1 LAQSATRQGRAFK
14 EVKIT
19 VPYSIVENESKIE
32 GFKTNGTHSFL
43 HLKDIIWVFY
53 SSNLLEAFGF

>member
-19 VPYSIVENESKIE
+19 EPYTVENESKIE

-43 HLKDIIWVFY
+43 HLKDIIWFF
-53 SSNLLEAFGF
+53 L

>member
-1 LAQSATRQGRAFK
+1 
-14 EVKIT
+14 

-32 GFKTNGTHSFL
+32 GFKLMGQLSSSY
-43 HLKDIIWVFY
+43 IIWVFY

>member
-19 VPYSIVENESKIE
+19 EPYSIVENESKIE
-32 GFKTNGTHSFL
+32 GFKLMGQLSSSY
-43 HLKDIIWVFY
+43 IIWVFY